1 MNKVIRK
8 FLVEQVEKYDTYE
21 MLRNYQGP
29 DITLQDIGR
38 KLKVFGKIT
47 KAEYNKAVSQ
57 FKKEYYAT
65 SILDSIRTNQKIH
78 DLIKYLGTKT
88 YNDLIRSN
96 KKIMLKNNKNVKVG
110 QPERNWILQNVRD
123 LIFFKNN
130 IQDTGRKFD
139 FPDREY
145 KSTITNECNKLIRQL
160 GARDF
165 FGFVEKDDWSIL
177 NRINTNY
184 TNWIKLIA
192 KSDVAGLLVGNTVN
206 EKVKSYFE
214 ERPIDQVVDL
224 SEFGPQQSNLIK
236 LKVPELSL
244 ADVDIISLL
253 ISADDSESDY
263 DYNRM
268 VERVRKTTEKGE
280 SAERDFISD
289 LLMNGIPEGNI
300 KSFSSYGNLVDITFQ
315 CDLMV
320 KFDDKWIPIQIKSF
334 QAKYSKLLSYDIGGI
349 LVYPAEK
356 KRDCG
361 NWVYDSGKGLPK
373 SFDEDFLGVKCDN
386 E

>member
-1 MNKVIRK
+1 MKDFIKRII
-8 FLVEQVEKYDTYE
+8 FEQEEKYDTYE

-29 DITLQDIGR
+29 DITLQEIGR
-38 KLKVFGKIT
+38 KLRVFGKIT
-47 KAEYNKAVSQ
+47 KAEYNKAISQ

-78 DLIKYLGTKT
+78 DLIKDLGTKT
-88 YNDLIRSN
+88 YNDLIRSE
-96 KKIMLKNNKNVKVG
+96 KKIMLKNNKKVKVG

-123 LIFFKNN
+123 LIFFKNH
-130 IQDTGRKFD
+130 IEDTGKKFD

-145 KSTITNECNKLIRQL
+145 KSTITEECNKLIRQL

-192 KSDVAGLLVGNTVN
+192 KSDVEGQLEGRTVTD
-206 EKVKSYFE
+206 KVKSYFTE
-214 ERPIDQVVDL
+214 KPIESVVDL
-224 SEFGPQQSNLIK
+224 SEYGPRERDLIK
-236 LKVPELSL
+236 LKVPKMSL

-263 DYNRM
+263 DYVRM
-268 VERVRKTTEKGE
+268 LERIKKTTEKGE
-280 SAERDFISD
+280 SAERQFMSD
-289 LLMNGIPEGNI
+289 LISNGVPKENI
-300 KSFSSYGNLVDITFQ
+300 KNFSSYGNLVDITFQ

-320 KFDDKWIPIQIKSF
+320 KFKDTWVPIQIKSS
-334 QAKYSKLLSYDIGGI
+334 QSKYSKLLSYDIGGI

-361 NWVYDSGKGLPK
+361 NWVYDTGRGLPK
-373 SFDEDFLGVKCDN
+373 SFDEDFLGLVCDN
-386 E
+386 M

>member
-1 MNKVIRK
+1 MKSSIRK
-8 FLVEQVEKYDTYE
+8 FLQEQEEKYDTYE

-38 KLKVFGKIT
+38 KLRVFGKIT

-78 DLIKYLGTKT
+78 DLIKDLGTKT

-96 KKIMLKNNKNVKVG
+96 KRIMLNNNKNIKVG
-110 QPERNWILQNVRD
+110 QPERSWILQNVRD
-123 LIFFKNN
+123 LVFFKNN
-130 IQDTGRKFD
+130 IEDTGRKFD

-165 FGFVEKDDWSIL
+165 FGFIEKDDWSIL

-192 KSDVAGLLVGNTVN
+192 KSDVEGELEGRTVT
-206 EKVKSYFE
+206 EKVKNYFKE
-214 ERPIDQVVDL
+214 KPIENIVDL
-224 SEFGPQQSNLIK
+224 SGYGPQQRDLIK

-244 ADVDIISLL
+244 ADRDVLSLL

-263 DYNRM
+263 DYRRM
-268 VERVRKTTEKGE
+268 LERIRKTTEKGE

-289 LLMNGIPEGNI
+289 LLYNGIPRENI
-300 KSFSSYGNLVDITFQ
+300 RIFSSYGNLVDITFQ

-320 KFDDKWIPIQIKSF
+320 KFEDKWVPIQIKSS

-361 NWVYDSGKGLPK
+361 NWVYDTGKGLPK
-373 SFDEDFLGVKCDN
+373 SFDEDFLGLNC
-386 E
+386 ETE